1 MTAEAPHRLDRAAYM
16 DLTDDP
22 VQQRLLRKA
31 MEVFR
36 QGGGGPVLKE
46 MAQEVL
52 AGRVTLRDATR
63 VSAYAEELIAQGQEF
78 RTRWE
83 AMPDAEREAL
93 GRSGEQQVAAERALL
108 KAERAGRGPA

>member
-1 MTAEAPHRLDRAAYM
+1 MTPETPPPLDRAAYM

-31 MEVFR
+31 LEVFR

-46 MAQEVL
+46 LAQEVL
-52 AGRVTLRDATR
+52 AGRIALRDAVR
-63 VSAYAEELIAQGQEF
+63 IPAYAEAVLDQGHEF

-83 AMPDAEREAL
+83 SMPDSEREAL
-93 GRSGEQQVAAERALL
+93 ACEGERQVVEERARMDAERV
-108 KAERAGRGPA
+108 GRGRL